1 MRVMKAAPIVGKV
14 KEDIDRLFDR
24 FFSTPFTTEPLFP
37 PFESMP
43 EGMWTPV
50 FDLAETDKEYVVR
63 LEAPG
68 IHREN
73 LDIALRDNVLTIT
86 GKRDVSQE
94 GKTETYL
101 WREREFG
108 RFIRSMQLPS
118 AVAENKI
125 EATYQDGVLV
135 VHLPKAEPAPA
146 NKILIK

>member
-108 RFIRSMQLPS
+108 RFIRSMRLPS

>member
-24 FFSTPFTTEPLFP
+24 MFSTPFAMEPLFP
-37 PFESMP
+37 PFDQSN
-43 EGMWTPV
+43 EGTWMPV
-50 FDLAETDKEYVVR
+50 FDLAETDKEYVLR

-73 LDIALRDNVLTIT
+73 LDIALRDHVLTIS
-86 GKRDVSQE
+86 GKREVTQE
-94 GKTETYL
+94 GNGESYL
-101 WREREFG
+101 WKEREFG
-108 RFIRSMQLPS
+108 RFVRTMRLPT
-118 AVAENKI
+118 AVTENKI

-135 VHLPKAEPAPA
+135 VHLPKAVPAPA

>member
-1 MRVMKAAPIVGKV
+1 
-14 KEDIDRLFDR
+14 
-24 FFSTPFTTEPLFP
+24 
-37 PFESMP
+37 
-43 EGMWTPV
+43 
-50 FDLAETDKEYVVR
+50 
-63 LEAPG
+63 
-68 IHREN
+68 
-73 LDIALRDNVLTIT
+73 LTIT

-108 RFIRSMQLPS
+108 RFIRSMRLPS